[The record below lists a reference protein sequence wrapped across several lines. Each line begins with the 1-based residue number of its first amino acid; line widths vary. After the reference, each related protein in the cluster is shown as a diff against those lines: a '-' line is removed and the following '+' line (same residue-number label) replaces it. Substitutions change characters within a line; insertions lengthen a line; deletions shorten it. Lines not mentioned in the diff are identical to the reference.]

1 MSASLSVTGF
11 SREFTTPDGPL
22 LAVSDVD
29 ISARPGEFVALVG
42 PSGCGKST
50 LLRAIAGLDLEH
62 TGSVRVG
69 GEEVSGPSIARGIV
83 FQEPRLL
90 PWLTVAENIGFGL
103 RRRDPARVAE
113 LVRLVGLEGFEGAH
127 PHQLSGGMAQRAAI
141 ARALAPAPEV
151 LLLDEPFGA
160 LDAFTR
166 IRLQEELQSIWAD
179 QGVTTVLITHDIDE
193 AVALAQ
199 KVVVLSARPGRVAQV
214 LPIDLPYPRDRA
226 GEAFLGLRR
235 TLLAAFDLIHD
246 PAPVRT
252 TR

>member
-1 MSASLSVTGF
+1 MSASLFVTGF
-11 SREFTTPDGPL
+11 SREFPTPDGPL

-50 LLRAIAGLDLEH
+50 LLRAVAGLDVQH
-62 TGSVRVG
+62 SGFVRVG
-69 GEEVSGPSIARGIV
+69 GEKVTGPSIRRGIV

-103 RRRDPARVAE
+103 RRRDPDRVAE
-113 LVRLVGLEGFEGAH
+113 LVRLVGLEGFEGAR

-166 IRLQEELQSIWAD
+166 IRLQEELQGIWAD

-193 AVALAQ
+193 AIALAQ

-226 GEAFLGLRR
+226 GEEFVELRR
-235 TLLAAFDLIHD
+235 ALLAAFHLIHD